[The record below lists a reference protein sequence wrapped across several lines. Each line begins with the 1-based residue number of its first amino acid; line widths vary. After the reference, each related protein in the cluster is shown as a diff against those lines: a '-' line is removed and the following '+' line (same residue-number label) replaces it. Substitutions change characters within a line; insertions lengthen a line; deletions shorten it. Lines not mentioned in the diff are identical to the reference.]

1 VRLRVLGGKTK
12 TLQIM
17 AERPEGGMDV
27 EDCAMLSRRVSEVL
41 EAADPISDQYVLEVS
56 SPGIDRPL
64 TIAEDFVRFAGH
76 EVRVEMTHGIDGRRR
91 FKGLLIGLD
100 GDAVLMEITDDNGIR
115 RVRLPLP
122 DIAEAKLLLT
132 DRLLRESLRAKASR
146 KKEVSH

>member
-1 VRLRVLGGKTK
+1 MRLRVLGGKTK